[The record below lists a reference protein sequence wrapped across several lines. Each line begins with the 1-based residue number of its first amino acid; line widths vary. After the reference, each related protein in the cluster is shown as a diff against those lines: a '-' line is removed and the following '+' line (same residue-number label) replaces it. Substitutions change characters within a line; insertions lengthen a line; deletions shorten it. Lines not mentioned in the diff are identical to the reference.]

1 MRNLILVGAQWGDEG
16 KGKIIDLLA
25 EKVDFVVR
33 SQGGNN
39 AGHTV
44 QVGEDVFIL
53 HLIPSGILHDNNK
66 CIIGNGVVIDPE
78 CLLEEIATLDAEGI
92 SVDGKLYI
100 SEAANIIFPYHKMLD
115 RLREGLKGDGKI
127 GTTGRGI
134 SPAYMDKVGYMG
146 IRAVD
151 LLNEEVFRAKLTVNL
166 KEKNLYFTK
175 IFDQPA
181 LDFDEVF
188 QKYTEYGRRMARY
201 ICNTEII
208 LNNAIKQGRRVLF
221 EGAQGTLLDV
231 DFGTYPFVT
240 ASSTTSGGACTG
252 SGVGPT
258 LMDMVL
264 GVVKSYTTRVG
275 GGPLPT
281 EFPSEA
287 DFVDRK
293 RDREYGATTGRSRRC
308 GWFDAVVVNHSV
320 RVNGLTAMALT
331 KLDVFDDVET
341 IKICTAYR
349 YGDRS
354 ITEFPADTSILDKCE
369 PVYEEMP
376 GWKCDTSSMKQF
388 SQLPANAQNYIN
400 RLSELTATPIKIIS
414 VGSKRS
420 QTIFVEDIFK

>member
-1 MRNLILVGAQWGDEG
+1 
-16 KGKIIDLLA
+16 
-25 EKVDFVVR
+25 
-33 SQGGNN
+33 
-39 AGHTV
+39 
-44 QVGEDVFIL
+44 
-53 HLIPSGILHDNNK
+53 
-66 CIIGNGVVIDPE
+66 
-78 CLLEEIATLDAEGI
+78 
-92 SVDGKLYI
+92 
-100 SEAANIIFPYHKMLD
+100 
-115 RLREGLKGDGKI
+115 
-127 GTTGRGI
+127 
-134 SPAYMDKVGYMG
+134 MDKVGYMG

-151 LLNEEVFRAKLTVNL
+151 LLNEEVFRAKLAVNL

-188 QKYTEYGRRMARY
+188 QKYSEYGRIMAGY

-208 LNNAIKQGRRVLF
+208 LNNAIKQGKKVLF

-240 ASSTTSGGACTG
+240 ASSTTGGGACTG

-264 GVVKSYTTRVG
+264 GVVKAYTTRVG

-281 EFPSEA
+281 EFSAED

-293 RDREYGATTGRSRRC
+293 RNREYGATTGRPRRC
-308 GWFDAVVVNHSV
+308 GWFDAVMVNHSV

-331 KLDVFDDVET
+331 KLDVLDDVET
-341 IKICTAYR
+341 IKICTAYS
-349 YGDRS
+349 YANRS
-354 ITEFPADTSILDKCE
+354 ITEFPADTSLLDKCE

-420 QTIFVEDIFK
+420 QTIFVEDIFE